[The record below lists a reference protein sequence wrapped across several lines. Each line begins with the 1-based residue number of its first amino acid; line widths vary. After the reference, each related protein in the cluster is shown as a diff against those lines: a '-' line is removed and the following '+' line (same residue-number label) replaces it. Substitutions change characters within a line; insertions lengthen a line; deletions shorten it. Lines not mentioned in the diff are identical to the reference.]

1 MRITWGVTLF
11 AAVALLTGCARSR
24 ITTEIK
30 PDGSWVRTVAFTG
43 QEKKEGS
50 PQLAR
55 TAEETFTFP
64 AGSQWKLRKESKG
77 EDRTTVFER
86 SLAAGES
93 LKGDV
98 SVKDDDPSK
107 VKLVNEVVVS
117 RSGPGRIE
125 YRETLTW
132 KGAPPKLTD
141 IKPENIADIKAS
153 LPKALATDAN
163 ARAVAEKTSV
173 LVLPALFGPGDPLL
187 AISLMHPDLAEK
199 RASQKIGLV
208 LVKALE
214 EQFGDKMKPEERR
227 QVARDLI
234 AKTFSSARPKEPDPS
249 AGPPSGNSGGL
260 TPLMF
265 IVKMPGR
272 VVSTNGDTDEL
283 TGEIY
288 WALFPEAAS
297 LKPVV
302 LTAVCEPLA
311 K

>member
-1 MRITWGVTLF
+1 MRITLGATLV

-24 ITTEIK
+24 VTTEIK
-30 PDGSWVRTVAFTG
+30 PDGSWVRTLAFTG
-43 QEKKEGS
+43 QEKKEGG
-50 PQLAR
+50 PQLGR
-55 TAEETFTFP
+55 TAEETFTYP
-64 AGSQWKLRKESKG
+64 SGSQWKSRKESKG

-86 SLAAGES
+86 RLAAGES
-93 LKGDV
+93 LKGDL
-98 SVKDDDPSK
+98 SIKDDDPSK

-132 KGAPPKLTD
+132 KADPPKSVSL
-141 IKPENIADIKAS
+141 KPEDIAEIKAS
-153 LPKALATDAN
+153 LPKPLATDAN
-163 ARAVAEKTSV
+163 ARAIAEKTAQFA
-173 LVLPALFGPGDPLL
+173 LPALFGPGDPLL
-187 AISLMHPDLAEK
+187 AVSLMHPDLAEK
-199 RASQKIGLV
+199 RASQKIGGV
-208 LVKALE
+208 LLKALE
-214 EQFGDKMKPEERR
+214 EQFGDKMSLVERR
-227 QVARDLI
+227 QVARELI
-234 AKTFSSARPKEPDPS
+234 AKTFSSARPSQPDPS
-249 AGPPSGNSGGL
+249 AGPPSGGGSGL

-283 TGEIY
+283 TGEVY

-302 LTAVCEPLA
+302 LTAVCEPAA